1 MTSCEPPRV
10 VTDSTADIPAAMARR
25 LDIAVVPCQIHVQG
39 RTYLDGVDISRQELF
54 AHMRSGDLIT
64 TSQPPVGVFAE
75 AYHQALAERSQV
87 VAIHLG
93 AAFSGLH
100 DTACVAARDVDPARI
115 TVVDSQQVSMCL
127 GWLVV
132 QAAEMAQQGR
142 GRSEIVAHVRQ
153 MIPRLRLFALID
165 DLRFLYRGG
174 RVGAISA
181 MVGQLLSIK
190 PVVQVRQGRVDV
202 VAKVRSFAR
211 GLEHLRQMA
220 EGLGALERLA
230 VLHADAAEAATGLA
244 GQLARLVPEGQLL
257 TTEAGAII
265 SAHAGP
271 GAVGFACAIRA

>member
-1 MTSCEPPRV
+1 MTTNQPPCV
-10 VTDSTADIPAAMARR
+10 VTDSTADIPSEVARR
-25 LDIAVVPCQIHVQG
+25 LDITVIPCQIHMHG

-54 AHMRSGDLIT
+54 AHMRRGEMFT

-75 AYHQALAERSQV
+75 AYRRALAARRQV

-100 DTACVAARDVDPARI
+100 STACVAARDVDPERI

-127 GWLVV
+127 GWLAV
-132 QAAEMAQQGR
+132 QAAEMAQQGALP
-142 GRSEIVAHVRQ
+142 GDILTHVRG

-165 DLRFLYRGG
+165 DLRFLYHGG

-181 MVGQLLSIK
+181 MVGQLLAIK

-202 VAKVRSFAR
+202 VAKVRSLSR
-211 GLEHLRQMA
+211 GLDYLRQAA

-230 VLHADAAEAATGLA
+230 ILHADASALALELGTRLA
-244 GQLARLVPEGQLL
+244 GLVPPGQWF

-271 GAVGFACAIRA
+271 GAVGFACALRA

>member
-1 MTSCEPPRV
+1 MIPHEPPRV
-10 VTDSTADIPAAMARR
+10 VTDSTADIPAAIARR
-25 LDIAVVPCQIHVQG
+25 LDIAVIPCQIHLQG

-54 AHMRSGDLIT
+54 AHMRTGEMFS

-75 AYHQALAERSQV
+75 AYRQALAERRHV

-93 AAFSGLH
+93 ASFSGLH
-100 DTACVAARDVDPARI
+100 DTACMAAREVDPARI

-127 GWLVV
+127 GWLVI

-142 GRSEIVAHVRQ
+142 PPGEIVAHTRQ

-165 DLRFLYRGG
+165 DLRFLHHGG

-202 VAKVRSFAR
+202 VSKVRSFRR
-211 GLEHLRQMA
+211 GLDHLRQTA
-220 EGLGALERLA
+220 EGLGTLERLA
-230 VLHADAAEAATGLA
+230 VLHADSIGPARELA
-244 GQLARLVPEGQLL
+244 DRLARLVPATQLL
-257 TTEAGAII
+257 TAEAGAII

-271 GAVGFACAIRA
+271 GAVGFACAIGD